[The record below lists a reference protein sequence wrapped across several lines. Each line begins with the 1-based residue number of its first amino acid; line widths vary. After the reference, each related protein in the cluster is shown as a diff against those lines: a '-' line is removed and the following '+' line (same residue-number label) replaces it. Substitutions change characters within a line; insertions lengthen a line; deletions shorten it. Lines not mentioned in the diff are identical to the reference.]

1 MANYCKRDNSWHFTL
16 GGYSV
21 LWHETRLEKYMS
33 DLTADLLRK
42 RNCLFVQ
49 NSERSKFNLGG
60 KCANSCCN
68 LKFMALLSSCS
79 LWWMCNCQDYGVYN
93 IIPVLIVVSGHN
105 VHNLMAK
112 SGRIGQEYTI
122 IIIINR
128 SYKLNCRI
136 MVKELKSARDCGFQ
150 IVI

>member
-1 MANYCKRDNSWHFTL
+1 M
-16 GGYSV
+16 
-21 LWHETRLEKYMS
+21 
-33 DLTADLLRK
+33 
-42 RNCLFVQ
+42 
-49 NSERSKFNLGG
+49 
-60 KCANSCCN
+60 
-68 LKFMALLSSCS
+68 
-79 LWWMCNCQDYGVYN
+79 YN

-122 IIIINR
+122 IIIIIINR